1 MSLYKSSKFFSFG
14 IVVVAA
20 IIIGFLLYPLESDGQ
35 KPSKKVQTRALEYTP
50 KTILTQ
56 DTSIN
61 DYGQIVYGKSG
72 LGADLI
78 CTKISPINAAK
89 HKVLMGFEIHGYED
103 LAPKDG
109 QVLVHIG
116 NCIADYFKNNRD
128 KLGNTELYIISSL
141 NPDGLSNGST
151 NNGIG
156 RCQVSLGVDINR
168 DFDYCFKSF
177 SQKRNH
183 TLDKPFSA
191 PETQALKELVE
202 SLNPDVV
209 IDCHGWGDMFIGNA
223 SVAKYFKD
231 SLKINNQRNFT
242 SSNHGYFSAWAT
254 TTGAKGMLIEYPKKA
269 YSKSEDYANRTIEG
283 IKKLVN
289 SFD

>member
-1 MSLYKSSKFFSFG
+1 MSLYKSFFSFG
-14 IVVVAA
+14 IVVVSA
-20 IIIGFLLYPLESDGQ
+20 IIVCFLLYPLESTGE
-35 KPSKKVQTRALEYTP
+35 KPNKKVQTSTLEYTP

-56 DTSIN
+56 DTSIE

-72 LGADLI
+72 LGADLV
-78 CTKISPINAAK
+78 CTKISPTNVAK

-109 QVLVHIG
+109 QVLVKIG
-116 NCIADYFKNNRD
+116 NQIADYFKNNRD

-141 NPDGLSNGST
+141 NPDGLSNGKT

-156 RCQVSLGVDINR
+156 RCQVSLGVDMNR
-168 DFDYCFKSF
+168 DFDYCFKVYN
-177 SQKRNH
+177 QKRNH
-183 TLDKPFSA
+183 TLKKPFA
-191 PETQALKELVE
+191 TPETQALKELVE

-209 IDCHGWGDMFIGNA
+209 IDCHGWGNMFIGDA
-223 SVAKYFKD
+223 SLAKYFKD
-231 SLKINNQRNFT
+231 SLKITSQRNFT

-269 YSKSEDYANRTIEG
+269 YSHSEEYANRTIEG
-283 IKKLVN
+283 IKKLVK
-289 SFD
+289 SFN